1 MKTSLQLKLLI
12 GLSAFATSTAA
23 HNLVRIRGETSFD
36 RDAIVIVT
44 TWSDAELEA
53 FRTSTSHNPL
63 PSVGNVDAA
72 LAIGRSLAASL
83 CYLRSPEFGDR
94 GNGKARPCARAQF
107 VRIESI
113 CEERD
118 SQGRVKREH
127 GWRLTHRM
135 TADPAATSFGSI
147 AFLPKEELRSHPI
160 SLLVGLRRL
169 DFCEGQ
175 TDTAFEI
182 TPDQTACDIY
192 LLKSSD
198 GARFDVCR
206 SSPMCGTSVD
216 DIYPEVPRDHEH
228 TP

>member
-1 MKTSLQLKLLI
+1 MKRRAASLIAAASLVA
-12 GLSAFATSTAA
+12 GAAA

-44 TWSDAELEA
+44 TWSDAELDA
-53 FRTSTSHNPL
+53 FRTSTSHDPL
-63 PSVGNVDAA
+63 PSVGNVDTA

-83 CYLRSPEFGDR
+83 CYLRSPDFDDR
-94 GNGKARPCARAQF
+94 RSGKTRPCARAQF

-118 SQGRVKREH
+118 SEGRVRREH

-135 TADPAATSFGSI
+135 AANPEETSFGSI
-147 AFLPKEELRSHPI
+147 AFLPKDGLRSHPI

-169 DFCEGQ
+169 YDCDGQ

-192 LLKSSD
+192 LQKSSD
-198 GARFDVCR
+198 GTRFDVCQ
-206 SSPMCGTSVD
+206 SSPMCGMSID
-216 DIYPEVPRDHEH
+216 DIYPEVPCDHEH
-228 TP
+228 AP